1 MSKSK
6 KNTKKKSTAKVNIR
20 KDGEVDL
27 RTLPVD
33 KRPKPTTGQSREEF
47 ALELDAL
54 SAGEAKVIKALNGT
68 GKGVR
73 EVLPVASI
81 AKASKLTAL
90 QVRNSIRRLV
100 PSGWVERVDE
110 ILADDGEVKTV
121 LGHYR
126 LHERGRRRLAS

>member
-27 RTLPVD
+27 RTLPAD
-33 KRPKPTTGQSREEF
+33 KRPEPTTGQSREEF
-47 ALELDAL
+47 TLELDAL
-54 SAGEAKVIKALNGT
+54 SAGEAKVIKTLNGT

-73 EVLPVASI
+73 EVLAVPSI
-81 AKASKLTAL
+81 AKASKLTLL

-110 ILADDGEVKTV
+110 ILTDEGEPKPVR
-121 LGHYR
+121 GHYR
-126 LHERGRRRLAS
+126 LAERGRRRLAA

>member
-6 KNTKKKSTAKVNIR
+6 KNAKKKSTAKVNIR

-33 KRPKPTTGQSREEF
+33 KRPEPTTGQSREEF
-47 ALELDAL
+47 TLELDAL
-54 SAGEAKVIKALNGT
+54 SAGEAKVIKALNGS

-73 EVLPVASI
+73 EVLAVPTI
-81 AKASKLTAL
+81 AKASKLTLL

-110 ILADDGEVKTV
+110 ILTDEGEPKAVR
-121 LGHYR
+121 GHYR
-126 LHERGRRRLAS
+126 LHERGRRRLAA

>member
-27 RTLPVD
+27 RTLPAD
-33 KRPKPTTGQSREEF
+33 KRPDPSTGQSREEF
-47 ALELDAL
+47 TLKLEEL
-54 SAGEAKVIKALNGT
+54 SDKEAKVIKALNGT

-73 EVLPVASI
+73 EVRAVPEL
-81 AKASKLTAL
+81 AKTTKLTLL

-110 ILADDGEVKTV
+110 ILTDEGETKAVR
-121 LGHYR
+121 GHYR
-126 LHERGRRRLAS
+126 LAEGGRRRLAA